1 MISVLILTTMPTKEV
16 KSYTKDQLSKRLPA
30 IKPKI
35 VECLDLE
42 SEKKISKDM
51 LNLLKELLTTDTA
64 PESYTRDEIDEFIE
78 NEFTDKWNEGQ
89 AARDADKKAR
99 KEAATAKAKATRE
112 SKAKSA
118 PTKKKEMTDEEKAE
132 DAKRGKDTEPE
143 PEPVKEVK
151 EVKVKKTKK

>member
-1 MISVLILTTMPTKEV
+1 MISVLITTTMPTKAD
-16 KSYTKDQLSKRLPA
+16 KSYTKEQLSKRLPA

-35 VECLDLE
+35 VECLELE

-51 LNLLKELLTTDTA
+51 LSLLKELLTTDTA
-64 PESYTRDEIDEFIE
+64 PESYTRDEIEEFIE

-112 SKAKSA
+112 SKAKTTPA
-118 PTKKKEMTDEEKAE
+118 KKDKETAS
-132 DAKRGKDTEPE
+132 DAKRGEDTEPE
-143 PEPVKEVK
+143 PEPVKDTK